1 MDSKTRQNRPDV
13 RLAQAEHKLK
23 LAVEAGDQFRVAA
36 LTAKIEKLKQRIAD
50 RAQRQ
55 VLAICVSPDAYAT
68 ISEDAAA
75 QGITRKAYV
84 ERAVKVYKAFAGCF
98 GTKCEKPKLEVRA

>member
-13 RLAQAEHKLK
+13 RLKQCEHKLR
-23 LAVEAGDQFRVAA
+23 LAVEAGDTDAVAA
-36 LTAKIEKLKQRIAD
+36 LTSKIEHLKRRIAD

-55 VLAICVSPDAYAT
+55 VLAICVSPDVYET
-68 ISEDAAA
+68 ISDAAAA

-84 ERAVKVYKAFAGCF
+84 ERAIKVYLAVASCCR
-98 GTKCEKPKLEVRA
+98 TDTPKLEVRA